1 MYDLLA
7 QIILARRSDD
17 AESWM
22 SILVF
27 VVLAVFWAIGGIIKA
42 KSRSSDTPGGKS
54 MPRRPAHRP
63 PAGTSR
69 PPREQLLKQSRQ
81 PSDLAQRKEYRPAT
95 KKPLTKFS
103 EIRAAVQK
111 FAAEAEQA
119 FQAQAEKPAPETKV
133 PVPKPK
139 IKPDALKVPESS
151 RKPVIQ
157 LEDKR
162 AAVPAEMPGTEYLSG
177 LLLDYADP
185 EELRRAILH
194 YEILGRPL
202 SLRDPSDN
210 VIGL

>member
-42 KSRSSDTPGGKS
+42 KSRSSDTPDGKS

-63 PAGTSR
+63 SARINPM
-69 PPREQLLKQSRQ
+69 REQLLKQSRQ
-81 PSDLAQRKEYRPAT
+81 PSGAAQSRESHPVA
-95 KKPLTKFS
+95 KKPHTKFAD
-103 EIRAAVQK
+103 IRAAVQK

-119 FQAQAEKPAPETKV
+119 FQDQAGKPAPETKI
-133 PVPKPK
+133 PVPKPEVK
-139 IKPDALKVPESS
+139 SGVLKVPESS

-162 AAVPAEMPGTEYLSG
+162 AAVPAEMPETEYLPG

-202 SLRDPSDN
+202 SLRDPSGDI
-210 VIGL
+210 IGL

>member
-27 VVLAVFWAIGGIIKA
+27 VVLAVFWAVGGIVKA
-42 KSRSSDTPGGKS
+42 KSRKSDTPDDKS

-63 PAGTSR
+63 SARVNPL
-69 PPREQLLKQSRQ
+69 REQLLKQSRQ
-81 PSDLAQRKEYRPAT
+81 PSGLAQRRESHPAT
-95 KKPLTKFS
+95 KKPLTKFA

-119 FQAQAEKPAPETKV
+119 FQDQAGKTTPETKI
-133 PVPKPK
+133 PVSKPEV
-139 IKPDALKVPESS
+139 KPDILKVPEST
-151 RKPVIQ
+151 RKSLVQ
-157 LEDKR
+157 LEDKLTP
-162 AAVPAEMPGTEYLSG
+162 VPTEMPETEYLSG
-177 LLLDYADP
+177 LLLDYANP

-202 SLRDPSDN
+202 SLRDPSGD

>member
-7 QIILARRSDD
+7 QIILAGRSDD
-17 AESWM
+17 AQSWM

-27 VVLAVFWAIGGIIKA
+27 VVLAVFWAVGGIIKA
-42 KSRSSDTPGGKS
+42 KSRSSDTRDDKS

-63 PAGTSR
+63 PAGISR

-81 PSDLAQRKEYRPAT
+81 PSGLAQRREYRPAT
-95 KKPLTKFS
+95 KKPITKFA

-119 FQAQAEKPAPETKV
+119 FQAQAGKPTPEAKI
-133 PVPKPK
+133 PVPKPEV
-139 IKPDALKVPESS
+139 KPDILKVPEST
-151 RKPVIQ
+151 RKSLMQ

-162 AAVPAEMPGTEYLSG
+162 AAVPAEMPEAEYLSG

-202 SLRDPSDN
+202 SLRDPSGDI
-210 VIGL
+210 IGL